1 MQVLLDTNVL
11 LDSLLQRAPW
21 HVDSDAILRAAAAG
35 QVTCAAASLSLA
47 NVFYV
52 VRRLEGA
59 TKARAAVRT
68 CLRAFDILAVDAQT
82 VVAADAL
89 PGADFE
95 DNIQIS
101 AAVRTGLDAIVTRD
115 PAGFAAS
122 PIPVLSPTDLLAL
135 LASKSPPTAP
145 SAAESDGGSQD
156 A

>member
-11 LDSLLQRAPW
+11 LDSLLQRTPW
-21 HVDSDAILRAAAAG
+21 HVDSDAILRASAAG

-52 VRRLEGA
+52 VRRLGGA

-68 CLRAFDILAVDAQT
+68 CLRAFDILAVDAHT
-82 VVAADAL
+82 MVAADAL

-101 AAVRTGLDAIVTRD
+101 AAVCRGLDAIVTRD

-122 PIPVLSPTDLLAL
+122 PIPVLSPSDLLAL
-135 LASKSPPTAP
+135 LASKSSPTE
-145 SAAESDGGSQD
+145 AEADGGSQD